1 MTKKLFALLII
12 TIISASNAF
21 ADWIVPISSLP
32 QNSRSF
38 IQQIYPDAQI
48 WKVERDDGKFEV
60 KLSNGTY
67 INFDKNGDWNY
78 IISDDMIKE
87 NVLPR
92 NIANKVKSIM
102 KRYNNASIFEIN
114 KRINFYRI
122 KLTNS
127 LELCISHK
135 GDLLA

>member
-1 MTKKLFALLII
+1 MTNTLNLFIKITPSKLPE
-12 TIISASNAF
+12 NAKRF
-21 ADWIVPISSLP
+21 IECYFSKVKIVYIDK
-32 QNSRSF
+32 
-38 IQQIYPDAQI
+38 IKDEY
-48 WKVERDDGKFEV
+48 EV